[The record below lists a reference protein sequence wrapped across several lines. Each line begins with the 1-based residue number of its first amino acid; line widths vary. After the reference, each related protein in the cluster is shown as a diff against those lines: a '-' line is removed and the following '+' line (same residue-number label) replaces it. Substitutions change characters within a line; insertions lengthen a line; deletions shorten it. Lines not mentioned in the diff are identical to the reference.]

1 MSTSPIAELPSD
13 VDALRRLVLA
23 ARTEVVEREARIQTQ
38 QRQIEQRDAL
48 IAFLQEWK
56 RLHQSRRFGAKSE
69 QLSGEQPA
77 LFNEAEAT
85 LDAAVAAGESLRE
98 DDPAA
103 DPTQIPAHTRAK
115 PGRRP
120 LPDWIERVEVVHD
133 LPDAEKRC
141 AAHDVALT
149 SIGHDVSEQLEII
162 PMQVRVIRNVR
173 PKYVCPKCRDG
184 VKTAALPAQLIPKSF
199 ATPGLLAYVA
209 VSKYADA
216 LPLYRL
222 AGMLERS
229 GIEVSRATLS
239 HWMVR
244 FGAAVEPLLARMR
257 ADLRAYDILQADE
270 TRFPVLK
277 EPEKPATSHAYLW
290 ALRGGPPDR
299 PLLLFE
305 YHASRSKEVA
315 KRLLEGFRGYAQ
327 TDGYGG
333 YTEVGQSPGI
343 VHVGCWAHARR
354 KFVEAIDGNGGRR
367 GKAARGTHAASASRA
382 RQGLAFIQ
390 DLYKIERALAEATPD
405 ERYRARQER
414 SLPVTEALRT
424 WLDRNMG
431 EMPPQ
436 GLTGKALGYL
446 SSQWPKLVRV
456 LDDGRLPLD
465 TNGVENA
472 IRPFVLGR
480 KNWMFADT
488 VRGAKASANLYSLIE
503 TAKANGLEPFAYLR
517 YVAEHLPR
525 ASSDAELDPL
535 LPHRID
541 RALLADPKAQPAAQ
555 AIASA

>member
-13 VDALRRLVLA
+13 VDALRGLVL
-23 ARTEVVEREARIQTQ
+23 EM
-38 QRQIEQRDAL
+38 QRKLDDRDAL

-56 RLHQSRRFGAKSE
+56 RLHQSRRFGATSE

-85 LDAAVAAGESLRE
+85 LDAAVGAGELPRQA
-98 DDPAA
+98 DPAA
-103 DPTQIPAHTRAK
+103 DPMQIPAHTRAK

-120 LPDWIERVEVVHD
+120 LPDWIERVEVLHD

-141 AAHDVALT
+141 ATHDVALT

-173 PKYVCPKCRDG
+173 PKYVCPKCRDK
-184 VKTAALPAQLIPKSF
+184 VWVAPVAPQLIPKSV

-229 GIEVSRATLS
+229 GIELSRATLS

-244 FGAAVEPLLARMR
+244 FGEAAEPLLARMR
-257 ADLRAYDILQADE
+257 ADLRGYDILQADE
-270 TRFPVLK
+270 TRFRVLK
-277 EPEKPATSHAYLW
+277 EPDKPATSHAYLW

-315 KRLLEGFRGYAQ
+315 NRLLEGFQGYAQ

-354 KFVEAIDGNGGRR
+354 KLVEAIDGNGGRR

-390 DLYKIERALAEATPD
+390 DLYKIERAVAEATPD

-414 SLPVTEALRT
+414 SRPVMDALRT
-424 WLDRNMG
+424 WLDRTMG
-431 EMPPQ
+431 EVPPQ
-436 GLTGKALGYL
+436 SLTGKALGYL
-446 SSQWPKLVRV
+446 SSQWQKLVRV

-472 IRPFVLGR
+472 IRPFVVGR
-480 KNWMFADT
+480 KSWMFADT

-517 YVAEHLPR
+517 YIAEHLPR
-525 ASSDAELDPL
+525 ATSSDELEPL

-541 RALLADPKAQPAAQ
+541 RALLADPKARPAAQ

>member
-1 MSTSPIAELPSD
+1 MQQELAEQE
-13 VDALRRLVLA
+13 RR
-23 ARTEVVEREARIQTQ
+23 
-38 QRQIEQRDAL
+38 IEQRDAL
-48 IAFLQEWK
+48 IAFLKEWK

-85 LDAAVAAGESLRE
+85 LDAAEVAGESARA
-98 DDPAA
+98 DDAAA
-103 DPTQIPAHTRAK
+103 DTTQIPAHTRAK

-120 LPDWIERVEVVHD
+120 LPAWIERIEVLHD
-133 LPDAEKRC
+133 LPEAEKRC
-141 AAHDVALT
+141 ATHDVALT

-173 PKYVCPKCRDG
+173 PKYSCPKCRDS
-184 VKTAALPAQLIPKSF
+184 VKTAPLSPQLIPKSV

-222 AGMLERS
+222 SGMLERN
-229 GIEVSRATLS
+229 GIDLSRATLA

-244 FGAAVEPLLARMR
+244 FGEAVEPLLARMR
-257 ADLRAYDILQADE
+257 ADLRAYDILQGDE

-277 EPEKPATSHAYLW
+277 EPGKPATSHAYLW

-305 YHASRSKEVA
+305 YDPSRSKEVA

-405 ERYRARQER
+405 ARYLARQER
-414 SLPVTEALRT
+414 SRPVLEALRT
-424 WLDRNMG
+424 WLDRVIG
-431 EMPPQ
+431 EVPPQ

-446 SSQWPKLVRV
+446 VSQWPKLYRV

-465 TNGVENA
+465 TNRVENA
-472 IRPFVLGR
+472 IRPFVVGR
-480 KNWMFADT
+480 KNWLFADT
-488 VRGAKASANLYSLIE
+488 VRGARASANLYSLIE

-517 YVAEHLPR
+517 HIAEHLPR
-525 ASSDAELDPL
+525 TTSSDALESL

-541 RALLADPKAQPAAQ
+541 RVLLADPRAPRAAQ
-555 AIASA
+555 ASASA

>member
-1 MSTSPIAELPSD
+1 MSMPRIAELPSG
-13 VDALRRLVLA
+13 VDALRALVIQMHEENARRL
-23 ARTEVVEREARIQTQ
+23 
-38 QRQIEQRDAL
+38 EQRDAR
-48 IAFLQEWK
+48 IAQLEEMV
-56 RLHQSRRFGAKSE
+56 RLLRHHRFGAKSE
-69 QLSGEQPA
+69 RAPGEQPG

-85 LDAAVAAGESLRE
+85 LDAAVAAGESTCE
-98 DDPAA
+98 VDEAA
-103 DPTQIPAHTRAK
+103 DPTQVPAHTRAK

-120 LPDWIERVEVVHD
+120 LPAWIERVEVLHD
-133 LPDAEKRC
+133 LSDAEKRC
-141 AAHDVALT
+141 ATHDIALT

-173 PKYVCPKCRDG
+173 PKYVCAKCRDK
-184 VKTAALPAQLIPKSF
+184 VWAAPVVPQLIPKSV

-222 AGMLERS
+222 SGMLERS
-229 GIEVSRATLS
+229 GIDLSRATLAQ
-239 HWMVR
+239 WMVR
-244 FGAAVEPLLARMR
+244 FGEAVERLIARLR
-257 ADLRAYDILQADE
+257 LELRAYDIVQADE
-270 TRFPVLK
+270 TRFRVLK
-277 EPEKPATSHAYLW
+277 EPEKPATSHSYLW

-305 YHASRSKEVA
+305 YDASRSKKVA
-315 KRLLEGFRGYAQ
+315 NRLLEGFQGYVQ

-343 VHVGCWAHARR
+343 VHVGCFAHARR
-354 KFVEAIDGNGGRR
+354 KFVEAIDGNDGRR
-367 GKAARGTHAASASRA
+367 GQSPRGSHKASASRA

-390 DLYKIERALAEATPD
+390 DLYAIERTLVEATPD
-405 ERYRARQER
+405 ERYRVRQER
-414 SLPVTEALRT
+414 SRPVLAALHV
-424 WLDRNMG
+424 WLDRVIG
-431 EMPPQ
+431 EVPPQ
-436 GLTGKALGYL
+436 GLTGKALSYL

-456 LDDGRLPLD
+456 FDDGRLPLD

-480 KNWMFADT
+480 KNWLFADT
-488 VRGAKASANLYSLIE
+488 VHGAKASANLYSLIE

-517 YVAEHLPR
+517 YIAEHLPR
-525 ASSDAELDPL
+525 ARSEAEVEAL

-541 RALLADPKAQPAAQ
+541 RARLADPKGPPDAQ